1 MCLRPF
7 KHENNWDLLKQVFKP
22 GVASYFNNAG
32 FKSVA
37 RDDGKKC
44 SHEWDAL
51 KKFVRKNIE
60 RT

>member
-1 MCLRPF
+1 MCLCPF
-7 KHENNWDLLKQVFKP
+7 KHENNWDLSKQVFKQ

-37 RDDGKKC
+37 RDDSKKC
-44 SHEWDAL
+44 SHERDAL